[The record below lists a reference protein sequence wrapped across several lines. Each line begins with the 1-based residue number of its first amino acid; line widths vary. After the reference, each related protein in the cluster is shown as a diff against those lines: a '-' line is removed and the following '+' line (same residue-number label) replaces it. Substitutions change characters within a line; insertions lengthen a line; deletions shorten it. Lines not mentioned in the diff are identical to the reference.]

1 MHYFNEMSKTLTV
14 ILIILALLLIAY
26 NVTLVD
32 FNNPLEGNSIIAI
45 IGILAAICAII
56 LLLIFMTSRK
66 IQKKIEED

>member
-1 MHYFNEMSKTLTV
+1 MHYFNKMSKTLTV
-14 ILIILALLLIAY
+14 ILIVLALLLIAY

-56 LLLIFMTSRK
+56 LLLIFVTSRK